1 MSGIYHI
8 NRSTT
13 ERSRW
18 LPRNDRQNC
27 VCGAVRH
34 DIVNRISRA
43 VPQHDYIT
51 PPYFYR
57 CETCG
62 TLSAVNLYFNPE
74 SYSQIPIEAYC
85 IPEAKWQ
92 LNRDRVEWI
101 RVRGGMA
108 FPHNP
113 VLYDLGSGEGC
124 FTACFLEAFPN
135 ARVVAV
141 ESDVRMRDRFE
152 REYQRAQFVPEFIEV
167 FLNAA
172 VRDPTADLII
182 LTDVLEHAVEPEA
195 LLALIAHAL
204 KPSGF
209 AYITLPN
216 ADSYGTFPHH
226 VSASEIDW
234 DLANWTHQHL
244 WMMNPKVL
252 NDLINRDFVLREMS
266 RSFETDI
273 RRDADYSTFLV
284 QRAL

>member
-1 MSGIYHI
+1 
-8 NRSTT
+8 
-13 ERSRW
+13 
-18 LPRNDRQNC
+18 
-27 VCGAVRH
+27 
-34 DIVNRISRA
+34 
-43 VPQHDYIT
+43 
-51 PPYFYR
+51 
-57 CETCG
+57 
-62 TLSAVNLYFNPE
+62 
-74 SYSQIPIEAYC
+74 
-85 IPEAKWQ
+85 
-92 LNRDRVEWI
+92 
-101 RVRGGMA
+101 MA

-141 ESDVRMRDRFE
+141 ELDVRMRDRFE

-234 DLANWTHQHL
+234 DLAN
-244 WMMNPKVL
+244 
-252 NDLINRDFVLREMS
+252 
-266 RSFETDI
+266 
-273 RRDADYSTFLV
+273 
-284 QRAL
+284 